1 MGQTRTDVIA
11 VLSPDN
17 GDGTA
22 TVVTMTY
29 STAMKPGRVIA
40 DHGQGAVTVLR
51 SPPAAGQWAAP
62 FAVNCGQCGI
72 GVLCAATADGARA
85 AAADH
90 IAVH

>member
-11 VLSPDN
+11 VLSPDS
-17 GDGTA
+17 GDGTS

-29 STAMKPGRVIA
+29 SVAMKPGRVIA
-40 DHGQGAVTVLR
+40 EHGEGAVTVLR

-62 FAVNCGQCGI
+62 FAVNC
-72 GVLCAATADGARA
+72 TEDGARA
-85 AAADH
+85 AAVDH